1 MAQMLRSAEV
11 ATGDSALG
19 FDVVL
24 TEADGGPAIDCT
36 EGTLTVDVEM
46 AKSNGKG
53 YDKVSSEK
61 VKVRCEGSVGPDI
74 ALVVDNSGSEA
85 GTLEQVREASG
96 RLMDLVEKAH
106 GRVSL
111 VRVSTEAKV
120 LEPLTADTNQARAAL
135 DGLHVSN
142 GWTALYD
149 GIRVGNETLGN
160 ALLGEQED
168 AREPADSAAFCDLD
182 PQRAIL
188 LFTDGHEN
196 NSSDQHANERYPGD
210 GVNTNLDDLTRLQ
223 TRGVSTPIYSV
234 GLGDEVD
241 HDALNALAEQSG
253 GKHHR
258 TESAGAVQELF
269 EHIASYTGPRFKV
282 CTSLPT
288 TGCGTRDVRLT
299 YRWDGKGRKITGT
312 KEATLNVAC
321 PPPPPV
327 GKSATVL
334 LTLSNPGISRDEAR
348 ELVQRT
354 ATWVSPVAT
363 PRVLLVLDNN
373 HHDEN
378 SGDAAYVGKALQY
391 AGIDY
396 EYLKEPD
403 HGLDVSALDGFDVV
417 WFSNP
422 GYPMDDQAS
431 FDTLRAAIGRGMGV
445 VLQGDDMGW
454 SWGHAFDMSPLT
466 HLTFQDNGTDVC
478 GHSSDDNVGE
488 AEYSVQYVPSHP
500 MIGSLGGKSFL
511 YGDDIDL
518 TTPKNEG
525 EEVLAWGNVV
535 GRRDGESLCDTR
547 MPVVV
552 AYDPANATSH

>member
-1 MAQMLRSAEV
+1 MAQMLRGAEV

-46 AKSNGKG
+46 AKSNGNG

-61 VKVRCEGSVGPDI
+61 VKVRCERSVGPDI

-85 GTLEQVREASG
+85 GTLERVREASG

-120 LEPLTADTNQARAAL
+120 LEPLTADTDQARAAL
-135 DGLHVSN
+135 DGLHISN

-149 GIRVGNETLGN
+149 GIRVGNETLGD
-160 ALLGEQED
+160 ALLGQQEE
-168 AREPADSAAFCDLD
+168 ARAADSDAFCEFDT
-182 PQRAIL
+182 QRAIL

-223 TRGVSTPIYSV
+223 TRGITTPIYSV
-234 GLGDEVD
+234 GLGDDVD
-241 HDALNALAEQSG
+241 HDALNVLADQSG

-258 TESAGAVQELF
+258 TESPGAVQELF
-269 EHIASYTGPRFKV
+269 EHIISYTGPRFKV

-288 TGCGTRDVRLT
+288 TGCGTRGVRLT

-312 KEATLNVAC
+312 KEAVLNVAC
-321 PPPPPV
+321 PAPAPV

-334 LTLSNPGISRDEAR
+334 LTLSNPGIAREDAR
-348 ELVQRT
+348 ELVRRT
-354 ATWVSPVAT
+354 TTWVSPVAN

-378 SGDAAYVGKALQY
+378 SGDAAYVGKALQV
-391 AGIDY
+391 AGIRY
-396 EYLKEPD
+396 EYLKEPE

-466 HLTFQDNGTDVC
+466 HLTFQDNGTDAC
-478 GHSSDDNVGE
+478 GHSSDNNAGE
-488 AEYSVQYVPSHP
+488 AAYNVQYVPSHA
-500 MIGSLGGKSFL
+500 MIGALGGTSFL

-535 GRRDGESLCDTR
+535 RRSDGKSLCDTR

-552 AYDPANATSH
+552 AYDPANATSQ